1 MGYIADTYNI
11 GDRVSVE
18 VWPSDV
24 FNEDFDGIVVDI
36 SENVLTV
43 RDQDNDVW
51 DVEYEQVCKIDW
63 HLEYGKIV
71 QGQ

>member
-43 RDQDNDVW
+43 RDQDGDVW
-51 DVEYEQVCKIDW
+51 DVEYEQVCKID
-63 HLEYGKIV
+63 
-71 QGQ
+71 

>member
-1 MGYIADTYNI
+1 MGYITDSYNI

-36 SENVLTV
+36 
-43 RDQDNDVW
+43 
-51 DVEYEQVCKIDW
+51 
-63 HLEYGKIV
+63 
-71 QGQ
+71 

>member
-1 MGYIADTYNI
+1 MQSITDSYNI

-51 DVEYEQVCKIDW
+51 DVEYEQVCKID
-63 HLEYGKIV
+63 
-71 QGQ
+71 

>member
-1 MGYIADTYNI
+1 
-11 GDRVSVE
+11 
-18 VWPSDV
+18 
-24 FNEDFDGIVVDI
+24 
-36 SENVLTV
+36 LTV

>member
-1 MGYIADTYNI
+1 MQYIADTYNI

-43 RDQDNDVW
+43 RDQLNDVW
-51 DVEYEQVCKIDW
+51 DVEFEQVCKID
-63 HLEYGKIV
+63 
-71 QGQ
+71 

>member
-1 MGYIADTYNI
+1 MQYIADTYNI

-43 RDQDNDVW
+43 RDQDGDVW
-51 DVEYEQVCKIDW
+51 DVEFEQVCKID
-63 HLEYGKIV
+63 
-71 QGQ
+71 

>member
-1 MGYIADTYNI
+1 MQSITDSYNI

-18 VWPSDV
+18 VWPNDV

-51 DVEYEQVCKIDW
+51 DVEYEQVCKID
-63 HLEYGKIV
+63 
-71 QGQ
+71 

>member
-1 MGYIADTYNI
+1 MNFMQYIADTYNI

-43 RDQDNDVW
+43 RDQLNDVW
-51 DVEYEQVCKIDW
+51 DVEFEQVCKIDW
-63 HLEYGKIV
+63 HLEKLW
-71 QGQ
+71 

>member
-18 VWPSDV
+18 VWPNDV

-51 DVEYEQVCKIDW
+51 DVEYEQVCKID
-63 HLEYGKIV
+63 
-71 QGQ
+71 

>member
-1 MGYIADTYNI
+1 MNFMQYIADTYNI
-11 GDRVSVE
+11 GDRVNVE

-43 RDQDNDVW
+43 RDQDGDVW
-51 DVEYEQVCKIDW
+51 DVEFEQVCKIDW
-63 HLEYGKIV
+63 HLEKLW
-71 QGQ
+71 

>member
-1 MGYIADTYNI
+1 MNFMQYIADTYNI

-43 RDQDNDVW
+43 RDQDGDVW
-51 DVEYEQVCKIDW
+51 DVEFEQVCKID
-63 HLEYGKIV
+63 
-71 QGQ
+71 

>member
-1 MGYIADTYNI
+1 MGYITDSYNI

-43 RDQDNDVW
+43 RDQDGDVW
-51 DVEYEQVCKIDW
+51 DVEYEQVCKID
-63 HLEYGKIV
+63 
-71 QGQ
+71 

>member
-1 MGYIADTYNI
+1 MQSIADTYNI

-51 DVEYEQVCKIDW
+51 DVEYEQVCKID
-63 HLEYGKIV
+63 
-71 QGQ
+71 